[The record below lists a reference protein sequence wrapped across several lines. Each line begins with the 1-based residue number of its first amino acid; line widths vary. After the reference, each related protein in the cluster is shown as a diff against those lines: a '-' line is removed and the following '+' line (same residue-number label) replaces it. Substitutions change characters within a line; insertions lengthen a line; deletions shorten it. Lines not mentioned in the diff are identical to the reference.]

1 MTIFSKIVRG
11 EIPSYRCAESDEFYA
26 FLDINPVTKGH
37 TLVIPKREVDY
48 FFDLSDGELARMM
61 AFTKRVAAAI
71 KQVFP
76 CKKVGVAV
84 MGLDVNHAHIHLAP
98 LQSEVDM
105 DFGKKKLQLPAGEM
119 QHIAEN
125 IFAAFEAQ
133 FGK

>member
-1 MTIFSKIVRG
+1 MTIFSKIVAG
-11 EIPSYRCAESDEFYA
+11 EIPSYKCAENEEFYA

-48 FFDLSDGELARMM
+48 FFDLSDEELARMM

-71 KQVFP
+71 KAVFP

-84 MGLDVNHAHIHLAP
+84 MGLDVPHAHVHLAP

-105 DFGKKKLQLPAGEM
+105 DFGKKKLSLQPDEM
-119 QHIAEN
+119 MQIASRIQQEY
-125 IFAAFEAQ
+125 EAQ
-133 FGK
+133 